1 MTSAGPLAGRAM
13 MQWLR
18 SKRRTGA
25 RLGLFALAVQLVLSF
40 GHIHPQDVVPRSI
53 PGAAASHNAWSATS
67 SSGQHTPGG
76 LPDDDCPICM
86 AMHAAAS
93 GLLPETPMAALP
105 DPFGFAL
112 RPTIIERLDVSLP
125 RHILFQTRAPPLA

>member
-1 MTSAGPLAGRAM
+1 MLSAGPLAGRTM

-40 GHIHPQDVVPRSI
+40 GHIHPQDVAPRSI
-53 PGAAASHNAWSATS
+53 LGAAAFHNAWSVRS
-67 SSGQHTPGG
+67 SSGQQTPGG

-86 AMHAAAS
+86 AMHVAAS
-93 GLLPETPMAALP
+93 GLLPVTPMAEVP

-112 RPTIIERLDVSLP
+112 RPTIIEKLDVSIP

>member
-1 MTSAGPLAGRAM
+1 MQSAGPLAGRAM

-40 GHIHPQDVVPRSI
+40 GHIHLQDVAPRSI
-53 PGAAASHNAWSATS
+53 LGAAASHGAWSAWG
-67 SSGQHTPGG
+67 SSGQRTPGG

-86 AMHAAAS
+86 AVHVAAS
-93 GLLPETPMAALP
+93 GLLPMTPMAALP

-112 RPTIIERLDVSLP
+112 RATIIEKLDVSIP

>member
-1 MTSAGPLAGRAM
+1 MLSAGPLAGRTM

-40 GHIHPQDVVPRSI
+40 GHIHLQDVIPRSI
-53 PGAAASHNAWSATS
+53 LGAATSHDAWSGGS
-67 SSGQHTPGG
+67 SSGQHTPSG

-86 AMHAAAS
+86 AMHVAAS
-93 GLLPETPMAALP
+93 GLLPVTPMAALP

-112 RPTIIERLDVSLP
+112 RPTIFEKLDVSIP